1 MPVRTSA
8 SEVLRTAAIARVLR
22 VTPVRVRKLVR
33 AGLCQARRRGGVY
46 EYSFQDL
53 VMLRAAHGL
62 LRQRIPLRRVRGA
75 MAELARQLP
84 PQRPLSGVRI
94 YADGKRVTVRDGATA
109 WQPESGQGVLVFD
122 VDDLARRSAVVV
134 PASKR
139 TTRERPAAAVAG
151 EDAETWFDRGVAFE
165 EGDPEAARRAYRR
178 ALEIDPDFAD
188 AYVNLGRLLY
198 ESGDVDGALSL
209 YREALR
215 CDPVDALTHFNMG
228 LALEDAG
235 DAETARAHY
244 GRALEIDPKFAD
256 AHFNL
261 ARVLERLGQREQAL
275 RHFMA
280 YRRLKK

>member
-8 SEVLRTAAIARVLR
+8 SEALRTADIARVLR
-22 VTPVRVRKLVR
+22 VTPVRVRRLVR
-33 AGLCQARRRGGVY
+33 AGLCQARRRRGVY

-84 PQRPLSGVRI
+84 PERPLSGVRI
-94 YADGKRVTVRDGATA
+94 YADGKRVTVRAGAAA

-122 VDDLARRSAVVV
+122 VDELTRRSAVVV
-134 PASKR
+134 PANTR
-139 TTRERPAAAVAG
+139 TSRERPAAAAAG
-151 EDAETWFDRGVAFE
+151 EDAETWFDRGIGLE
-165 EGDPEAARRAYRR
+165 ESDLEAARRAYRR

-188 AYVNLGRLLY
+188 AYVNLGRMMY
-198 ESGDVDGALSL
+198 ESGDLQGALSQ

-215 CDPVDALTHFNMG
+215 CDPVDAVTHFNMG
-228 LALEDAG
+228 LVQEDAG
-235 DAETARAHY
+235 DREAARAHY
-244 GRALEIDPKFAD
+244 ARALAIDPKFAD

-261 ARVLERLGQREQAL
+261 ARVLERLGRREQAL
-275 RHFMA
+275 RHLMA
-280 YRRLKK
+280 YRRLKR

>member
-1 MPVRTSA
+1 M
-8 SEVLRTAAIARVLR
+8 
-22 VTPVRVRKLVR
+22 
-33 AGLCQARRRGGVY
+33 
-46 EYSFQDL
+46 
-53 VMLRAAHGL
+53 
-62 LRQRIPLRRVRGA
+62 
-75 MAELARQLP
+75 
-84 PQRPLSGVRI
+84 RI
-94 YADGKRVTVRDGATA
+94 YADGGRVTVRDGDRV
-109 WQPESGQGVLVFD
+109 WQPESGQGVLVFA
-122 VDDLARRSAVVV
+122 VDELARRSA
-134 PASKR
+134 ASFR
-139 TTRERPAAAVAG
+139 RASGRPAAPPAAVAG
-151 EDAETWFDRGVAFE
+151 EDGETWFERGVALE
-165 EGDPEAARRAYRR
+165 DDDPEAARRAYER
-178 ALEIDPDFAD
+178 ALEIDPELAD

-235 DAETARAHY
+235 DAETAQAHY